1 MGGESRVYLPRE
13 VAEVLGVPPS
23 TLRTYA
29 ANFGSLLSDRARP
42 DDADAKGHRHRRYDD
57 ADLQVLREAKELLDA
72 GMSYR
77 SVLARLG
84 GDGIARLSPRRRRPA
99 RAHPPAA
106 PIAPAPVMPHQAPL
120 TSAEPPPRLTVEG
133 IDELRAAIQSLRV
146 ELDAPKPPPPASP
159 AIDPALIVGIVAQLN
174 QIQSRLER
182 IESQLA
188 ALATPSPRP
197 SWLARLLGHG

>member
-1 MGGESRVYLPRE
+1 MAGEGRVYLPRE

-29 ANFGSLLSDRARP
+29 ANFGPLLSDRARP

-72 GMSYR
+72 GMSYQ

-84 GDGIARLSPRRRRPA
+84 GDGIARLAPRRRRPA
-99 RAHPPAA
+99 RAHPPST
-106 PIAPAPVMPHQAPL
+106 PIAPAPVMPPRATP
-120 TSAEPPPRLTVEG
+120 TATEPPPRLTVEG
-133 IDELRAAIQSLRV
+133 IDELRAEIQSLRILL
-146 ELDAPKPPPPASP
+146 EAPKPTPPAPP
-159 AIDPALIVGIVAQLN
+159 AVDPALIVGIVAQLN

-182 IESQLA
+182 MESQLA
-188 ALATPSPRP
+188 NLATPPPRP
-197 SWLARLLGHG
+197 SWLARLLGRG